1 MHRSRHWGH
10 SSKKNSKNHN
20 NKNNL
25 ALVERMG
32 LSIFLGKKTISK
44 AKKGTHINMYYR
56 ATVIKQFNTD
66 KGLGR

>member
-32 LSIFLGKKTISK
+32 LSIFLGKKTINKTSK
-44 AKKGTHINMYYR
+44 
-56 ATVIKQFNTD
+56 
-66 KGLGR
+66 